1 MSFYTSLSGLNAA
14 QTDLNVTSN
23 NIANV
28 GTIGFK
34 SSRAEFGD
42 LISSSPYQAANSIV
56 GSGTRLKSISQEF
69 SQGSVSQTSR
79 SLDTMISGGGFFVTK
94 STSDGQV
101 RFTRNGS
108 FSSDPDGNITDAN
121 GNPVQG
127 LPVDPQGNVTATG
140 LGALQTLHIPATN
153 GTPKQTGSMSLLINF
168 PSDADLPASRSN
180 YSASNPYAFDPKD
193 PQSYNNATSTT
204 VYDTGGNAIPASI
217 YYVRTG
223 KESVDPVTGAIT
235 GSNTWDAHMY
245 VGDKEVFPTGGATP
259 TTPLQFTFDTNG
271 VMTAPTTPVAYGSV
285 QPTGAVAPLTI
296 TANYGTA
303 TKQGAFGFSAV
314 SVTQDGHTTGKFN
327 SVAID
332 PKGLV
337 QASYSDG
344 SVVNI
349 GKLAVANFTNPNGL
363 HQAGDTNWTATG
375 SSGAPQIGEA
385 GTDGRGT
392 IAESELEMS
401 NVDLTTELVSL
412 ISAQRNF
419 QANAKAIDTDKQMLS
434 SIINMQ

>member
-14 QTDLNVTSN
+14 QTNLNVTSN

-42 LISSSPYQAANSIV
+42 LISASPYQSANSIV

-69 SQGSVSQTSR
+69 SQGSVEQTSR
-79 SLDTMISGGGFFVTK
+79 SLDAMISGGGFFVTK
-94 STSDGQV
+94 SNSDGQV

-108 FSSDPDGNITDAN
+108 FTPDPLGNITDSA

-127 LPVDPQGNVTATG
+127 LPVDPLGNVTATG

-153 GTPKQTGSMSLLINF
+153 GTPKQTGAMSLLINF
-168 PSDADLPASRSN
+168 PSDADLPASRST
-180 YSASNPYAFDPKD
+180 YTAANPYAFNPND
-193 PQSYNNATSTT
+193 PQSYNATASTT
-204 VYDTGGNAIPASI
+204 VYDSGGNAIPADI

-223 KESVDPVTGAIT
+223 QQTVDAAGNVTGA
-235 GSNTWDAHMY
+235 NTWEAHMY

-271 VMTAPTTPVAYGSV
+271 VMTSPTAPVSYASV

-296 TANYGTA
+296 TADYGTA

-314 SVTQDGHTTGKFN
+314 SFTQDGHTTGKFN
-327 SVAID
+327 SVSID

-349 GKLAVANFTNPNGL
+349 GKLAIANFTNPNGL

-375 SSGAPQIGEA
+375 SSGMPQIGEA

-401 NVDLTTELVSL
+401 NVDLTSELVNL

>member
-42 LISSSPYQAANSIV
+42 LISSSPSQSANSII

-69 SQGSVSQTSR
+69 SQGSVQQTSR
-79 SLDTMISGGGFFVTK
+79 ALDAMISGGGFFVTK
-94 STSDGQV
+94 SNDGQV

-108 FSSDPDGNITDAN
+108 FTPDPQGNITDAS

-153 GTPKQTGSMSLLINF
+153 GTPKQTSSMSLLINL
-168 PSDADLPASRSN
+168 PSDADLPASRSV
-180 YSASNPYAFDPKD
+180 YAAPATYAFDPKD

-204 VYDTGGNAIPASI
+204 VYDTGGNPIPASV

-223 KESVDPVTGAIT
+223 KESVDPITGTITGA
-235 GSNTWDAHMY
+235 NTWEAHMY

-259 TTPLQFTFDTNG
+259 TTPLAFTFDTNG
-271 VMTAPTTPVAYGSV
+271 VMTAPTAPVAYASV
-285 QPTGAVAPLTI
+285 QPTGAVAPLTL
-296 TANYGTA
+296 TADYGTA

-314 SVTQDGHTTGKFN
+314 SFTQDGHTTGKF
-327 SVAID
+327 SSISID

-349 GKLAVANFTNPNGL
+349 GKLAVANFTNPDGL

-375 SSGAPQIGEA
+375 ASGAPQIGEA
-385 GTDGRGT
+385 GSDGRGT